1 MVVPRYPAFNIY
13 SRVAHRTTS
22 LGPVCVA
29 TAARD
34 IGGWDVEV
42 IDENNYRELGP
53 RATDGAPDHRR
64 LQELR
69 PADVV
74 GLYGGLSSTA
84 PRLYELARF
93 YRSLGVPTIAGG
105 QHFCGDNLAEA
116 LDNKIDVVVTG
127 EGEDVISELL
137 PAVLN
142 GEPVSSIDGIA
153 YLVNGEVV
161 RTPDR
166 APLTDF
172 ERFPLP
178 DFSLVRYA
186 KIKVYPVNWTRG
198 CGMDCEFCTVKGKPR
213 AQSTERVFEQIKYL
227 VEQRDA
233 REFFL
238 VDDLFGQH
246 RREALRLC
254 NMLADYQD
262 AAGVRFGMT
271 VQIRLDR
278 ARDTELLQTMRRAG
292 IHSLAVGFESPIEE
306 ELEAMNKKLNPEQMV
321 SLARLFRKA
330 GFLVHGMF
338 IFGYPLDGEGRFEM
352 PTTERVKRFRRFIR
366 SSRIDTVQI
375 LLPVPLPGTEMME
388 RLRRHNRIY
397 PTDLVGWEYY
407 DGNFPVFEPD
417 SPNTPEQLQLAMRR
431 IMGRFYRFRYMF
443 LVGLYALVFPSVI
456 FQANNLKKG
465 FWKWYRYWR
474 NSIIRF
480 GGWRTL
486 KRWTEEFDKGGFSDK
501 LERAKRT
508 LAEQATLRAADPNIT
523 EPQ

>member
-13 SRVAHRTTS
+13 SRVAHKTTS
-22 LGPVCVA
+22 LGPLCVA

-42 IDENNYRELGP
+42 IDENNYREPGP
-53 RATDGAPDHRR
+53 RGDDGAPDHRA
-64 LQELR
+64 LQGLR

-84 PRLYELARF
+84 PRLYELAHF
-93 YRSLGVPTIAGG
+93 YRSRGVPTVAGG
-105 QHFCGDNLAEA
+105 QHFCGENLAEA
-116 LDNKIDVVVTG
+116 LDNSIDVVVTG
-127 EGEDVISELL
+127 EGEEAISELL
-137 PAVLN
+137 PAMLQRDA
-142 GEPVSSIDGIA
+142 VSSIDGIA
-153 YLVNGEVV
+153 FLYNGQVV
-161 RTPDR
+161 RTADR
-166 APLTDF
+166 PPLTDF

-178 DFSLVRYA
+178 DFSLLRYA
-186 KIKVYPVNWTRG
+186 KIKVYPINWTRG
-198 CGMDCEFCTVKGKPR
+198 CSMDCEFCTVKGKPR
-213 AQSTERVFEQIKYL
+213 PQPTERVFEQIKYL
-227 VEQRDA
+227 VEA
-233 REFFL
+233 REARQFFM

-254 NMLADYQD
+254 DMLADYQ
-262 AAGVRFGMT
+262 AEAGIRIGMT

-278 ARDTELLQTMRRAG
+278 ARDTELLQAMRRAG

-306 ELEAMNKKLNPEQMV
+306 ELEAMNKKLDPEQMV

-338 IFGYPLDGEGRFEM
+338 IFGYPLDGDGTFEM
-352 PTTERVKRFRRFIR
+352 ATQERVKRFRRFIR
-366 SSRIDTVQI
+366 ASRIDTVQV

-417 SPNTPEQLQLAMRR
+417 LPISPEQLQLAMRR
-431 IMGRFYRFRYMF
+431 IMGRFYRFRSMF
-443 LVGLYALVFPSVI
+443 LVGLYTLVFPSVI
-456 FQANNLKKG
+456 FRASNLKKG

-486 KRWTEEFDKGGFSDK
+486 KRWTEELNKGVFNDK
-501 LERAKRT
+501 LEKAKRI
-508 LAEQATLRAADPNIT
+508 LAEQAAEGATHRNIA

>member
-13 SRVAHRTTS
+13 SRVAHKTTS
-22 LGPVCVA
+22 LGPLCVA

-34 IGGWDVEV
+34 LGGWDVEV
-42 IDENNYRELGP
+42 IDENNYREFGP
-53 RATDGAPDHRR
+53 RADDGAPDHRA
-64 LQELR
+64 LHELR

-105 QHFCGDNLAEA
+105 QHFCGDNVAEA
-116 LDNKIDVVVTG
+116 LNNDVDVVVTG
-127 EGEDVISELL
+127 EGEECISELL
-137 PAVLN
+137 SAVLK
-142 GEPVSSIDGIA
+142 GDGVSSIEGIA
-153 YLVNGEVV
+153 YLEDGEVV

-172 ERFPLP
+172 ERLPLP

-186 KIKVYPVNWTRG
+186 KIKVYPINWTRG

-213 AQSTERVFEQIKYL
+213 AQPTERVFQQIREL

-246 RREALRLC
+246 RSEALRLC
-254 NMLADYQD
+254 NMLADYQGS
-262 AAGVRFGMT
+262 AGVRLGMT

-278 ARDTELLQTMRRAG
+278 ARDTDLLRAMRRAG

-306 ELEAMNKKLNPEQMV
+306 ELEAMNKKLKPEQMV

-338 IFGYPLDGEGRFEM
+338 IFGYPLADDGKFEM
-352 PTTERVKRFRRFIR
+352 PTAQRVKRFRRFIR

-375 LLPVPLPGTEMME
+375 LLPVPLPGTEMMQ
-388 RLRRHNRIY
+388 RLKRQNRVY
-397 PTDLVGWEYY
+397 PTELLGWEYY

-431 IMGRFYRFRYMF
+431 IMGRFYRFRSMF
-443 LVGLYALVFPSVI
+443 LVGLYTLVFPAVI
-456 FQANNLKKG
+456 FRAHNLKKG

-486 KRWTEEFDKGGFSDK
+486 KRWTEELEKGGFSDK
-501 LERAKRT
+501 LERAKRM
-508 LAEQATLRAADPNIT
+508 LAAQATEGTPLHHTD
-523 EPQ
+523 ES

>member
-34 IGGWDVEV
+34 LGGWDVEI
-42 IDENNYRELGP
+42 IDENNYREYGP
-53 RATDGAPDHRR
+53 RADDGAPDHRA

-84 PRLYELARF
+84 PRLYDVAGF
-93 YRSLGVPTIAGG
+93 YHSLGVPTIAGG
-105 QHFCGDNLAEA
+105 QHFRGDNIAEA
-116 LDNKIDVVVTG
+116 LNNNIDVVVTG
-127 EGEDVISELL
+127 EGEEAISELL
-137 PAVLN
+137 PAMPD
-142 GEPVSSIDGIA
+142 GDAVSSVDGIA
-153 YLVNGEVV
+153 YLENGEVV

-186 KIKVYPVNWTRG
+186 KIKIYPINWTRG
-198 CGMDCEFCTVKGKPR
+198 CGMDCEFCTVKGTPR
-213 AQSTERVFEQIKYL
+213 AQSTERVFQQIRYL

-233 REFFL
+233 REFFM

-254 NMLADYQD
+254 NLLADYQGR
-262 AAGVRFGMT
+262 AGVRIGMT

-278 ARDTELLQTMRRAG
+278 ARDTELLQAMRRAG
-292 IHSLAVGFESPIEE
+292 IHSVAVGFESPIEE
-306 ELEAMNKKLNPEQMV
+306 ELEAMNKKLKPEQMV

-338 IFGYPLDGEGRFEM
+338 IFGYPLDGDGGFEM
-352 PTTERVKRFRRFIR
+352 PASQRIKRFRRFIR

-388 RLRRHNRIY
+388 RLRRQNRIY
-397 PTDLVGWEYY
+397 PTELVGWEYY
-407 DGNFPVFEPD
+407 DGNFPLFEPD
-417 SPNTPEQLQLAMRR
+417 SPTTPEQLQLAMRR
-431 IMGRFYRFRYMF
+431 IMGRFYHFRSMF
-443 LVGLYALVFPSVI
+443 LVGLYTLVFPTII
-456 FQANNLKKG
+456 FRAHNLKKG

-486 KRWTEEFDKGGFSDK
+486 KRWTEELEKGIFSDK
-501 LERAKRT
+501 LERAKKM
-508 LAEQATLRAADPNIT
+508 LAAQATEGTTLHHL
-523 EPQ
+523 EKS